1 MAELQTYPDNG
12 AAESTVL
19 LGTTGDPP
27 IVVSKEASVQISG
40 GNKIDGQTSG
50 GSNKARVK
58 FKGLELSKLIISFV
72 LLPEDEDAF
81 WTDTYTLLR
90 MPGEKGRALPLDI
103 TNGMANR
110 AGITTIVIDDY
121 EIDEADPVS
130 GRSVVIR
137 AREWS
142 SEVFEPKAEPQ
153 KGKARVKPPT
163 GPFVE
168 AFSTAL
174 DGTTNPKALNPDL

>member
-1 MAELQTYPDNG
+1 MTDITTYPDNG
-12 AAESTVL
+12 AAESTVF

-27 IVVSKEASVQISG
+27 VLLSREASVQISG

-58 FKGLELSKLIISFV
+58 FKGLELSRLIISFV
-72 LLPEDEDAF
+72 LLPEDEEQF
-81 WTDTYTLLR
+81 WSDTYTLLR

-121 EIDEADPVS
+121 EIDEADPVH

-153 KGKARVKPPT
+153 KGKARIRPPT
-163 GPFVE
+163 GPFVN
-168 AFSTAL
+168 AFDTTL
-174 DGTTNPKALNPDL
+174 DGTVTPKT